1 MRIDIFSDFTCPW
14 CFIGKRRLE
23 RALAARPQLAA
34 RAELCWRSFLLNPDM
49 PPEGMDRAVYLQHK
63 FGSSSRSEQVYR
75 NVARAGLA
83 EGITFNFDVI
93 KRTPDSMKA
102 QRLLRFA
109 AKRGLEAPLAEVL
122 FSAYFLQGQD
132 IGDSDTLTR
141 LARSS
146 GLPQKES
153 QVFLESDAEAEAV
166 RKEDREARRA
176 GINAIPCF
184 IVEGRDA
191 LPGAQPPESLLQ
203 LFDLALTAAPD
214 A

>member
-63 FGSSSRSEQVYR
+63 FGSSSRSEQAYR

-83 EGITFNFDVI
+83 EGITFNFDAI

-146 GLPQKES
+146 EIG
-153 QVFLESDAEAEAV
+153 
-166 RKEDREARRA
+166 RA
-176 GINAIPCF
+176 H
-184 IVEGRDA
+184 V
-191 LPGAQPPESLLQ
+191 
-203 LFDLALTAAPD
+203 
-214 A
+214 